1 MSQLRRLGRLAALS
15 AACIAFAC
23 SGARADGVADFYASS
38 QVRLVTGGTAGGGYD
53 LYLRLLSEFLGRH
66 IPGKPHVMVE
76 IRTGAGGI
84 NAVNYVYNAA
94 PKDGS
99 NLIMP
104 YNIHPTFE
112 LLRPKGM
119 KFDSRKLQWLGNI
132 AELNSVVAVTDT
144 AGVRTIDEAKR
155 KQLIF
160 GASGKGSQT
169 YIIPVLFNKI
179 LDTKFKLVLGYAGTS
194 PITLAMERGEIQGRV
209 GSYYIWVASKPDWL
223 RDGKLIFLAQDGL
236 TRNPALPNVPLY
248 EDLVSSPDEKAIM
261 RFMSY
266 PVATSRALAVAPGVP
281 ADRVAALRKALMETL
296 ADPDFLA
303 VAKKRHMDIT
313 AKDHKYV
320 ESVIAE
326 MHATPPALI
335 ERMKTIFGWN

>member
-1 MSQLRRLGRLAALS
+1 MDITRRFIVSAVLIAASGGLL
-15 AACIAFAC
+15 
-23 SGARADGVADFYASS
+23 SGARADAVADFYANA

-66 IPGKPHVMVE
+66 IPGKPRVMVE

-94 PKDGS
+94 SKDGT

-132 AELNSVVAVTDT
+132 AELNSVVALIDT
-144 AGVRTIDEAKR
+144 AGVHTIDEAKR
-155 KQLIF
+155 KELIF

-169 YIIPVLFNKI
+169 YIIPILFNK
-179 LDTKFKLVLGYAGTS
+179 LLGTKFKLVLGYAGTT

-209 GSYYIWVASKPDWL
+209 GSYYIWEASKPDWL
-223 RDGKLIFLAQDGL
+223 RDGKLVFLAQDGL

-248 EDLVSSPDEKAIM
+248 EDLVSTPDEKAIM

-281 ADRVAALRKALMETL
+281 ADRVAALRKALMDTL
-296 ADPDFLA
+296 ADPELLA
-303 VAKKRHMDIT
+303 AAKKRHMDIT

-326 MHATPPALI
+326 MYATPPALI
-335 ERMKTIFGWN
+335 ARMKSIFDWK